1 MTERFNLAASVLL
14 SRRLKNLLRIDEN
27 VEIDMSYITCAEYQ
41 LFIDEK
47 REAGKNCQPDHWKS
61 YSFPRGDA
69 KKPISGVRASDAEEF
84 CEWLTQRYSTPGFKY
99 RLPTLAEAEE
109 HPAKEKQIGCWCKV
123 GQEKVIA
130 GIEVAQWHDWQMK
143 LIEVIDCNRNLN
155 PDLYPDLNRD
165 LNPNLYPDLN
175 RVLNRDL
182 NRGLN
187 PNLYRDLNRV
197 IYPDLN
203 RVLYPDLNR
212 DLNRDL
218 YRDLY
223 CDLNPDLNRDLDRVL
238 HRDLNRVFKR
248 DLHRVLSPD
257 LNRDLHRDLNS
268 DLNRDLN
275 RVLNRDLNPD
285 FYRIRFYLLLIFLV
299 LNLLSKIYEAASKN
313 RRALQFIKLTRQDCE
328 KLSRDY
334 AVNKD
339 ETLNIYALF
348 VLIDERQAGR
358 MPAWEGIRIVRQRVQ
373 E

>member
-1 MTERFNLAASVLL
+1 MTERFNLVANVLL
-14 SRRLKNLLRIDEN
+14 SRRLKSLLRIDDN
-27 VEIDMSYITCAEYQ
+27 VGIDMSYITCAEYQ

-47 REAGKNCQPDHWKS
+47 REAGENRQPDHWQS
-61 YSFPRGDA
+61 YRFPPGDA
-69 KKPISGVRASDAEEF
+69 KKPITGVRASDAEEF
-84 CEWLTQRYSTPGFKY
+84 CEWLNQQPFPLGFKY
-99 RLPTLAEAEE
+99 RLPTFTEAQD
-109 HPAKEKQIGCWCKV
+109 HPAKEKQIGCWCNV
-123 GQEKVIA
+123 GQEKAIA
-130 GIEVAQWHDWQMK
+130 GIEVAQWQDWQMK
-143 LIEVIDCNRNLN
+143 LIEVIDCNRDLN
-155 PDLYPDLNRD
+155 RDLYPDLYPD
-165 LNPNLYPDLN
+165 
-175 RVLNRDL
+175 
-182 NRGLN
+182 LN

-197 IYPDLN
+197 LN
-203 RVLYPDLNR
+203 RDLYPNLYPNLNRDLYPNLYPDLNR
-212 DLNRDL
+212 DLNSDL

-223 CDLNPDLNRDLDRVL
+223 CNLNRDLNRDLDRVL
-238 HRDLNRVFKR
+238 NRDLNRVFNR
-248 DLHRVLSPD
+248 DLDRVLNRD
-257 LNRDLHRDLNS
+257 LNRDLYC

-313 RRALQFIKLTRQDCE
+313 RKALQFIKLTRQDCE